1 MAADVEMKE
10 IAQDK
15 AVFGVLL
22 ISCGWFN
29 TSHDFRIV

>member
-22 ISCGWFN
+22 ISCGFGLCD
-29 TSHDFRIV
+29 TVV